1 MKYKKIALLISIIF
15 IISFVAST
23 ACAHPGHGS
32 EYVEEVTSDVVHS
45 SGSST
50 PSSSSSSSS
59 SSPSSSYSQSQ
70 SDSSSYSYSS
80 SSKSSG
86 SGSTYS
92 TSDEIQGT
100 TYQESTSGSVVNDNS
115 SEIEVNKTNK
125 NLTNDSSENT
135 ANNELFTVNN
145 VILLICVMLCGFFIT
160 VIVSKVVSKK

>member
-59 SSPSSSYSQSQ
+59 SSSYSQSQ

-145 VILLICVMLCGFFIT
+145 VILLICVMLCGLFIT
-160 VIVSKVVSKK
+160 VIVSKIVSKK

>member
-59 SSPSSSYSQSQ
+59 SSSYSQSQ

-160 VIVSKVVSKK
+160 VIVSKIVSKK

>member
-59 SSPSSSYSQSQ
+59 SSSQSQ

-160 VIVSKVVSKK
+160 VIVSKIVSKK